1 VKHDKRIE
9 SRAIGSQIGAPPTV
23 VPDVA
28 EIADDAVH
36 ESEAYHRANFIRAP
50 VPMFVPDARA
60 LITDVS
66 DRWLDLLGYRRQDV
80 VGRPVSDFQERTS
93 ARQTAAA
100 WEDFLARGEI
110 RDVERCFLRR
120 DGSMLNV
127 LLSATVERSPGAGEV
142 RVIAALV
149 DVTGRKHAEAAL
161 KASEEGLRHAQK
173 MEAIGQLTG
182 GIAHDFNNVLQAV
195 TGNLELILGLIRND
209 RPDVMR
215 LADNALDAA
224 RKATAITS
232 QLLAFARS
240 QRLDLKPLDP
250 IEVIDGIHDLLART
264 AGERIALQIDAPEQ
278 RVGACLAD
286 LNQLQCA
293 LLNLV
298 INARDA
304 IGGAAGT
311 ITISLRAGEVET
323 ASQEWRADGGYVRIA
338 VRDDGPGMP
347 EEVRRRAFEPFFT
360 TKGPGKGTGL
370 GLAQIRSFAHQSSG
384 MALIESAPGKGT
396 EVALLLPST
405 NEPTQDIPT
414 QDNPRSAVPAEGTDV
429 GFGETVLIVEDDAL
443 VRTTLAETLCDLA
456 YQIVE
461 AADADAALA
470 LLENGVT
477 ADMILTD
484 LSMPGSMDGL
494 EFAFAARSR
503 FPKLPVILT
512 TGHVGFTSGKAL
524 PPGVTFLRKPHS
536 RTDIAAA
543 IRNALT
549 EGQHVVAA

>member
-1 VKHDKRIE
+1 VKHDERIE
-9 SRAIGSQIGAPPTV
+9 LRTIGFQMDAAPTV

-50 VPMFVPDARA
+50 VPMFVLDARA

-66 DRWLDLLGYRRQDV
+66 DRWLDLLGYRRQEV
-80 VGRPVSDFQERTS
+80 VGRHVSDFQERTS

-100 WEDFLARGEI
+100 WEDFLAKGEI

-120 DGSMLNV
+120 DGSMLDV
-127 LLSATVERSPGAGEV
+127 LLSATVERSPRAGEV
-142 RVIAALV
+142 WATAALV

-195 TGNLELILGLIRND
+195 TGNLELILSLIRND

-240 QRLDLKPLDP
+240 QRLDLTPLDP

-264 AGERIALQIDAPEQ
+264 AGERIVLQIDAPEQ

-293 LLNLV
+293 L
-298 INARDA
+298 
-304 IGGAAGT
+304 
-311 ITISLRAGEVET
+311 
-323 ASQEWRADGGYVRIA
+323 
-338 VRDDGPGMP
+338 
-347 EEVRRRAFEPFFT
+347 
-360 TKGPGKGTGL
+360 
-370 GLAQIRSFAHQSSG
+370 
-384 MALIESAPGKGT
+384 
-396 EVALLLPST
+396 ST
-405 NEPTQDIPT
+405 
-414 QDNPRSAVPAEGTDV
+414 
-429 GFGETVLIVEDDAL
+429 
-443 VRTTLAETLCDLA
+443 
-456 YQIVE
+456 
-461 AADADAALA
+461 
-470 LLENGVT
+470 
-477 ADMILTD
+477 
-484 LSMPGSMDGL
+484 
-494 EFAFAARSR
+494 
-503 FPKLPVILT
+503 
-512 TGHVGFTSGKAL
+512 
-524 PPGVTFLRKPHS
+524 
-536 RTDIAAA
+536 
-543 IRNALT
+543 
-549 EGQHVVAA
+549 